1 MSLVP
6 AFEIGVWNA
15 WILQVIFFLVLSL
28 PSVFMSK
35 EVKERVNRGTESM
48 PLSKTQKR
56 LALSTHAV
64 IMPVTFIYSIFL
76 PLKLGTAWLY
86 AGLIIF
92 VLALVMTLMTTY
104 NFAATPLGEPV
115 TRGIYR
121 ISRHPIYLSGFVLC
135 AGIGIACASWV
146 LLLFAVLW
154 IAFFQVVVPA
164 EERFLL
170 EKYGDA
176 YREYINRTPRW
187 IGLPKAAVK

>member
-6 AFEIGVWNA
+6 AFDIGVWNA

-35 EVKERVNRGTESM
+35 EAKERVNRGTESM

-56 LALSTHAV
+56 LALSTHVV

-86 AGLIIF
+86 AGLF
-92 VLALVMTLMTTY
+92 VFILALVMTLMTTF

-121 ISRHPIYLSGFVLC
+121 ISRHPIYLTGLVAY
-135 AGIGIACASWV
+135 AGIGIACASWF
-146 LLLFAVLW
+146 LLLCAVLW
-154 IAFFQVVVPA
+154 IALLQTVVPA

-170 EKYGDA
+170 EKYGVA
-176 YREYINRTPRW
+176 YHDYMARTPRW
-187 IGLPKAAVK
+187 IGIPKTG

>member
-1 MSLVP
+1 MSLIP

-35 EVKERVNRGTESM
+35 EAKKRVNRGTESM

-56 LALSTHAV
+56 LALSTHVV
-64 IMPVTFIYSIFL
+64 IMPLAFIYSIFL

-86 AGLIIF
+86 AGLPVF
-92 VLALVMTLMTTY
+92 VLGLVMTLITTY

-121 ISRHPIYLSGFVLC
+121 ISRHPIYLSGFVLY

-154 IAFFQVVVPA
+154 IVFWQIAVPG
-164 EERFLL
+164 EEHFLL
-170 EKYGDA
+170 EKYGDT
-176 YREYINRTPRW
+176 YRKYMDRTPRW
-187 IGLPKAAVK
+187 IGLPKSGK